1 VGSPLSSALPALE
14 ALARETT
21 VPSLLRATCKELVE
35 LLDASACVLSRV
47 IGELLVTLVDCSR
60 VGADFDGGHGYLI
73 PDYPLTQEVVERGE
87 SRFLSLLDPSPDPAE
102 AALLR
107 RLGFESML
115 MLPLPSMGRCWGLVE
130 IYANDGRR
138 FSKDDANLA
147 EQVVVH
153 AGRLLEQL
161 EHQAARTG

>member
-1 VGSPLSSALPALE
+1 LPALE

-60 VGADFDGGHGYLI
+60 VGGDFDGGHGYLI

-87 SRFLSLLDPSPDPAE
+87 SRFLSLLDPSPDAAE
-102 AALLR
+102 AAVLR

-115 MLPLPSMGRCWGLVE
+115 MLPLPSMDRCWGLVE
-130 IYANDGRR
+130 IYANDDRR
-138 FSKDDANLA
+138 FGTEDAKLA
-147 EQVVVH
+147 EEVVVH

-161 EHQAARTG
+161 EKPPTRTG